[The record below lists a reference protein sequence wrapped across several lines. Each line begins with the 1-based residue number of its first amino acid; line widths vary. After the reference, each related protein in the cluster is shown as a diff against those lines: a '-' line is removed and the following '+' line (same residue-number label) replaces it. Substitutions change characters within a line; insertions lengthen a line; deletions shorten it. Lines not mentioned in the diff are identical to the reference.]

1 MIRINLLPFRSTR
14 KKENIRRQLSI
25 FLLSLILSL
34 VALFGV
40 NLLLSNQIDDLNSRM
55 TTAQAEL
62 QQYEKINKDIEEIKK
77 KLDTLNKKMA
87 VIRELDTNR
96 YEPVRLMD
104 TLSQV
109 IVEKRMWISK
119 ISTKSD
125 SISLDGMAM
134 DDKTV
139 ADFMTRLESCG
150 LFSSVHLK
158 TLKQVDKSRLH
169 KTFEEN
175 RAIVSELT
183 SLRIKT
189 ELTVAEKER
198 LKELESIVLILKSF
212 EITCN
217 KKPLQTAETSGPAQA
232 GAKKE

>member
-34 VALFGV
+34 VAIFGV
-40 NLLLSNQIDDLNSRM
+40 NFLLSSQIDDLNSRM

-62 QQYEKINKDIEEIKK
+62 QQYEKINRDIEEMKK

-87 VIRELDTNR
+87 VIRELEINR

-109 IVEKRMWISK
+109 IVEKRMWYTALDIKSELINISG
-119 ISTKSD
+119 I
-125 SISLDGMAM
+125 AM

-139 ADFMTRLESCG
+139 ADFMVRLEGCG
-150 LFSSVHLK
+150 LFSAVSLK
-158 TLKQVDKSRLH
+158 TLRQAEIQ
-169 KTFEEN
+169 KTN
-175 RAIVSELT
+175 
-183 SLRIKT
+183 
-189 ELTVAEKER
+189 
-198 LKELESIVLILKSF
+198 LKSF
-212 EITCN
+212 EISCQ
-217 KKPLQTAETSGPAQA
+217 KKPITKTTEEA
-232 GAKKE
+232 GAKK

>member
-34 VALFGV
+34 VAIFGV
-40 NLLLSNQIDDLNSRM
+40 NLLLSSQIDDLNSRM

-62 QQYEKINKDIEEIKK
+62 QQYEKINRDIEEMKK

-109 IVEKRMWISK
+109 IVEKRMWYTALDI
-119 ISTKSD
+119 KSD
-125 SISLDGMAM
+125 LINISGIAM

-139 ADFMTRLESCG
+139 ADFMLRLEGSG
-150 LFSSVHLK
+150 WFSAVNLK
-158 TLKQVDKSRLH
+158 TLKQIEVQ
-169 KTFEEN
+169 KT
-175 RAIVSELT
+175 T
-183 SLRIKT
+183 
-189 ELTVAEKER
+189 
-198 LKELESIVLILKSF
+198 LKSF
-212 EITCN
+212 EISCQKRPLN
-217 KKPLQTAETSGPAQA
+217 KAETKTTEGD
-232 GAKKE
+232 GIKK